1 MLLLIELLL
10 LRGAIAVFARLPY
23 YEMKGGLFHVSEQ
36 AKRIA
41 GQRFAFFSGGNLDSA
56 KVPVAIFAER
66 FHIEAVVIA

>member
-1 MLLLIELLL
+1 VLLLIELLL
-10 LRGAIAVFARLPY
+10 LRGVIAVFARLPFS
-23 YEMKGGLFHVSEQ
+23 EMKGLFHVSEQ